1 MRRDSAATTI
11 SDEALVAKIQ
21 KGETD
26 LYEQVVQRYQ
36 EPLYRY
42 AVTLVQDS
50 DVAKDIVQDSLIK
63 AYTNLRSFNTKRK
76 FSSWLYRI
84 THNRAMDY
92 FRSQRRFTSFELLPE
107 LVHSLVSHSDVEA
120 TLDETLLREKVT
132 DVISQLPLRYQ
143 EVTALY
149 YLAGKK
155 YAEISEV
162 LHVPEGTVATWLR
175 RSKALLAKAL
185 LEYQPAK
192 LQKKNEKK

>member
-1 MRRDSAATTI
+1 MPRDSAATTI

-26 LYEQVVQRYQ
+26 LYEQVVKRYQ

-42 AVTLVQDS
+42 AVTLVHDS

-63 AYTNLRSFNTKRK
+63 AYTNLRSFNTKKK

-92 FRSQRRFTSFELLPE
+92 FRSQRRYTSFELLPE

-132 DVISQLPLRYQ
+132 DVIGQLPIRYQ

-155 YAEISEV
+155 YGEISEV

-185 LEYQPAK
+185 QEYQPK
-192 LQKKNEKK
+192 MKKKNEKK